1 MLITL
6 VSFFLL
12 LIILILAHELGHFF
26 TAKLCKVRVV
36 EFGIFLPP
44 RIISFKKGETV
55 YSLNALPLGGF
66 NKLAG
71 EEDPDALTP
80 KGEHEE
86 TRATGDRIEKQN
98 KLGNFLRSI
107 LWLPASGMADDSPK
121 KTGQFF
127 NPFDPRIWE
136 KTNHLAST
144 EQVASTSQDQSERRR
159 QRESGTLAGK
169 SIPVRLLVLSAGS
182 LMNIILPLI
191 LLSIALMIPHWES
204 VNNIMTDKG
213 EVFVLEVVANSPA
226 AKVGIKVNDIILTA
240 DGEPI
245 QNVGDYERI
254 VKANLGEEI
263 TVNIKHPDSR
273 TVEVKLTPQVDA
285 PATQGATGIAITT
298 VVRKSY
304 PFWEAIPNGAI
315 SYWNMILLFKDGI
328 VGMIKGTVPVNV
340 TGPVGLA
347 QMTGEIVKTGMA
359 NLLMFAA
366 VISLNLGI
374 LNIFPIPA
382 MDGGRIVFVLL
393 EWVRRGKRV
402 SPKTEGM
409 IHTIGFILLMI
420 VFLVIAYKDI
430 LRLAS
435 GKGFGI

>member
-12 LIILILAHELGHFF
+12 LIVLILVHELGHFF

-44 RIISFKKGETV
+44 RIFSFKKGETV
-55 YSLNALPLGGF
+55 YSLNAIPLGGF

-71 EEDPDALTP
+71 EEDPKVP
-80 KGEHEE
+80 G
-86 TRATGDRIEKQN
+86 
-98 KLGNFLRSI
+98 S
-107 LWLPASGMADDSPK
+107 
-121 KTGQFF
+121 
-127 NPFDPRIWE
+127 
-136 KTNHLAST
+136 
-144 EQVASTSQDQSERRR
+144 
-159 QRESGTLAGK
+159 LAGK
-169 SIPVRLLVLSAGS
+169 TILVRLLVLSAGS

-191 LLSIALMIPHWES
+191 LLSIAFMIPHWES
-204 VNNIMTDKG
+204 VSNIMTDKG
-213 EVFVLEVVANSPA
+213 EVFVMEVVANSPA
-226 AKVGIKVNDIILTA
+226 ARAGIKVNDVILMA
-240 DGEPI
+240 DGESI
-245 QNVGDYERI
+245 RNVGDYERI
-254 VKANLGEEI
+254 VKANLGEQI
-263 TVNIKHPDSR
+263 TVNIKHSDSS
-273 TVEVKLTPQVDA
+273 TVEVKLTPQADA
-285 PATQGATGIAITT
+285 PVTQGATGVAITT
-298 VVRKSY
+298 AVRKSY
-304 PFWEAIPNGAI
+304 PFWKAIPQGAI
-315 SYWNMILLFKDGI
+315 SYWDMILLFKDGI

-347 QMTGEIVKTGMA
+347 QMTGEIVRTGIA

-420 VFLVIAYKDI
+420 VFVVIAYKDI
-430 LRLAS
+430 ARIVS
-435 GKGFGI
+435 GGSIG

>member
-6 VSFFLL
+6 VSFFIL
-12 LIILILAHELGHFF
+12 LIVLILVHELGHFF
-26 TAKLCKVRVV
+26 TAKLCKVKVV

-44 RIISFKKGETV
+44 RIFSFKKGETI

-71 EEDPDALTP
+71 EEDPKVP
-80 KGEHEE
+80 G
-86 TRATGDRIEKQN
+86 
-98 KLGNFLRSI
+98 S
-107 LWLPASGMADDSPK
+107 
-121 KTGQFF
+121 
-127 NPFDPRIWE
+127 
-136 KTNHLAST
+136 
-144 EQVASTSQDQSERRR
+144 
-159 QRESGTLAGK
+159 LAGK

-191 LLSIALMIPHWES
+191 LLSIAYMIPHPEA
-204 VNNIMTDKG
+204 VIGDG
-213 EVFVLEVVANSPA
+213 EVYINEVAVNSPA
-226 AKVGIKVNDIILTA
+226 SQAGIKVNDIIVSVN
-240 DGEPI
+240 GESI
-245 QNVGDYERI
+245 FNTDDLERI
-254 VKANLGEEI
+254 ITANLGTEVTI
-263 TVNIKHPDSR
+263 KIKHPDS
-273 TVEVKLTPQVDA
+273 TTTDVKLTPRLDA
-285 PATQGATGIAITT
+285 PEGQGPIGVAIVA

-315 SYWNMILLFKDGI
+315 SYWNMLLLFKDGI
-328 VGMIKGTVPVNV
+328 VGMIKGTVPFEV

-347 QMTGEIVKTGMA
+347 QMTGEIVKTGIA
-359 NLLMFAA
+359 KFLMFAA
-366 VISLNLGI
+366 FISLNLGI

-409 IHTIGFILLMI
+409 VHTIGFILLMI
-420 VFLVIAYKDI
+420 LFLVIAYKDI

-435 GKGFGI
+435 GEGFGI